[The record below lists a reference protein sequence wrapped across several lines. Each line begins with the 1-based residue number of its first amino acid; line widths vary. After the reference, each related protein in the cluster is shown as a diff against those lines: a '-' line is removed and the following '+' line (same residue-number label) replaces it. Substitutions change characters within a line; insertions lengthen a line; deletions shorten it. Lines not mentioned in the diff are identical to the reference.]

1 MPYGYPPMA
10 PVSYP
15 PYAGGGY
22 PPAYPYGPEL
32 TPKEE
37 IDMLRSEAEALDQQM
52 EEIQNRIKTLEKGKT
67 PRTGK

>member
-10 PVSYP
+10 PAPY
-15 PYAGGGY
+15 PYAY
-22 PPAYPYGPEL
+22 PSAYPYNPYGPEL

-52 EEIQNRIKTLEKGKT
+52 EEIQGRIKTLEKGENQGPEK
-67 PRTGK
+67 K